1 MKLESERV
9 QPRLFLWAGVILGMG
24 FWVVEAFLHAF
35 LFHRNAFRQELFP
48 LDDPHELW
56 MRSLIFLGFTAFGLL
71 TEVMYSRLRASEEKF
86 AKAFKTTPDAININR
101 LDDGV
106 FISINE
112 GFTKITGYAYEDVIG
127 RSSLA
132 RGIDLWVHPEDRA
145 KLLAGLKAHGE
156 VVGLEAPFRMK
167 SGEVIT
173 GLMSAK
179 VIEVHDEPCILSVTR
194 DISDRKAAEAAL
206 KASEAHFRAFFD
218 NAPVPTWEED
228 FSGVH
233 ARFEQLRA
241 EGVRDLQAHL
251 AAHPEELQKL
261 ASRITILDVN
271 EASLAVMGAVSKA
284 DLIRDLH
291 RYFTEESLPAFRAE
305 MIALFNGEVRFEAE
319 LPILDIQGRRHELHL
334 RLAVLQGMESPLS
347 RVLVSFT
354 DITERKAATLAL
366 RQSEKKYR
374 TVADYTFDW
383 EFWRTPDGSLP
394 YVSPSCE
401 RITGYRPEEF
411 QADPDLLLA
420 IVHPED
426 QSAVKDH
433 LALSLRGEAFCCNA
447 VEFRIQARD
456 GQERWIGHLCQDVF
470 DQNGTYLGRRGSNR
484 DITEKKRS
492 DLENI
497 QLEAQLLQAQKMES
511 LGILAGGIAHDM
523 NNVLG
528 AILGMASI
536 HIGTQPYGSPL
547 HHALTTICK
556 ATERGGEMVRRLLN
570 FARQSPAEE
579 REVDINEL
587 LREEMH
593 MLERTTMAKVRLEL
607 DLAPDLRPIRGDANA
622 LTHALMN
629 LCVNAVDAMPDNGTL
644 TLRTRNVGQDRV
656 EVLVEDTGTGMPKE
670 VLERALDPFFTTKGV
685 GKGTGLGL
693 SMVFTTVKAHQ
704 GELEIQSEPGQG
716 TCVRLCFPVGELER
730 QAPRPTDSGET
741 RMPRDV
747 LKILLVDD
755 DELVQISSQ
764 AILEFLG
771 HAVVTVSSGE
781 GALASIAGG
790 YEPDVVI
797 LDMNMPGLGGAGTL
811 PRLRELRPTMPVL
824 LSTGRADQTAMD
836 LVGTHARVTLL
847 AKPFGMR
854 ELQQHLEP
862 IGRARGALLHS

>member
-9 QPRLFLWAGVILGMG
+9 HPRLFLWAGIILGMG
-24 FWVVEAFLHAF
+24 FWVVEAFLHAI
-35 LFHRNAFRQELFP
+35 LFRRNTFRQELFP
-48 LDDPHELW
+48 LEDPHELW

-71 TEVMYSRLRASEEKF
+71 TEVMYSRVRASEEKF

-101 LDDGV
+101 LEDGV
-106 FISINE
+106 FVSINE

-132 RGIDLWVHPEDRA
+132 GGIDLWVNSGDRA

-156 VVGLEAPFRMK
+156 VVGLEALFRLK
-167 SGEVIT
+167 NGEVIT

-179 VIEVHDEPCILSVTR
+179 VIEVHGEPCILSVTR

-218 NAPVPTWEED
+218 SAPVPTWEED

-233 ARFEQLRA
+233 ARFEHLRT
-241 EGVRDLQAHL
+241 EGVRDLEAHL
-251 AAHPEELQKL
+251 DAHPEELHHL
-261 ASRITILDVN
+261 ASRISILEVN
-271 EASLAVMGAVSKA
+271 AASLAVVGAASKA

-291 RYFTEESLPAFRAE
+291 RYFTEESLPVFRAE
-305 MIALFNGEVRFEAE
+305 LVALFSGEMNFEAE
-319 LPILDIQGRRHELHL
+319 LPILDIQGRRHDLHL
-334 RLAVLQGMESPLS
+334 RLVVLQGLESPLS

-354 DITERKAATLAL
+354 DITERKAAALAL

-383 EFWRTPDGSLP
+383 EFWRAPDGSLP

-411 QADPDLLLA
+411 QADPGLLLA

-426 QSAVKDH
+426 QNGVKDH
-433 LALSLRGEAFCCNA
+433 LALSLGAEAFCCNA
-447 VEFRIQARD
+447 LEFRILARN
-456 GQERWIGHLCQDVF
+456 GEERWIGHLCQDVF
-470 DQNGTYLGRRGSNR
+470 DQSGTYLGRRGSNR

-492 DLENI
+492 DQENI

-536 HIGTQPYGSPL
+536 HIGAQPYGSPL
-547 HHALTTICK
+547 HHALSTICK

-593 MLERTTMAKVRLEL
+593 MLERTTLAKVRLEL

-629 LCVNAVDAMPDNGTL
+629 LCVNAVDAMPANGTL
-644 TLRTRNVGQDRV
+644 TLRTRNMGQDRV
-656 EVLVEDTGTGMPKE
+656 EVLVEDTGTGMSKE

-716 TCVRLCFPVGELER
+716 TCVRLRFPVGDLGR
-730 QAPRPTDSGET
+730 QAPRPTDSGEV
-741 RMPRDV
+741 RIPRVV
-747 LKILLVDD
+747 LRILLVDD
-755 DELVQISSQ
+755 DELVQAASQ

-771 HAVVTVSSGE
+771 HTVVTVPSGE
-781 GALASIAGG
+781 EALASIASG

-797 LDMNMPGLGGAGTL
+797 LDLNMPGLGGAGTL
-811 PRLRELRPTMPVL
+811 PRLRLLRPSLPVL

-836 LVGTHARVTLL
+836 LVGAHAWVTLL

-862 IGRARGALLHS
+862 IGQARGAFLPS